1 MGCAA
6 LFTTLKASLELEIV
20 ARRIIIES
28 AAGFEYMVFAKDG
41 KFESRDEQLGIGDW
55 E

>member
-1 MGCAA
+1 MCCP
-6 LFTTLKASLELEIV
+6 FTTLKATLELEIV
-20 ARRIIIES
+20 AWRIIIES